1 MKTAIQFI
9 LPLLLLIGLSTHSN
23 ANASEIPHN
32 LQQISN
38 ISHPDE
44 NRYGAGQPEAA
55 AFSTITKAGVKHV
68 INLRP
73 PAETP
78 TFNEAAVVTRAGM
91 AYYNIPI
98 ASSDDLTREN
108 VMLVDKVL
116 RNIGDET
123 LLIHCSSSNRVG
135 AVMALKAR
143 WLEGASTEEAIAMG
157 NRWGLTKLQ
166 PAVEKLLT
174 QTNKEG

>member
-23 ANASEIPHN
+23 ASEIPHS
-32 LQQISN
+32 LQQITN
-38 ISHPDE
+38 ISYPE
-44 NRYGAGQPEAA
+44 KNNYGAGQPKAA
-55 AFSTITKAGVKHV
+55 EFSNIAKAGVKHV

-73 PAETP
+73 PGETP

-98 ASSDDLTREN
+98 GSSDDLTREN

-116 RNIGDET
+116 RSIGDET
-123 LLIHCSSSNRVG
+123 LLLHCSSSNRVG
-135 AVMALKAR
+135 AVMALKAS

-166 PAVEKLLT
+166 PAVEKLLA
-174 QTNKEG
+174 QTNKEE

>member
-23 ANASEIPHN
+23 ASEIPHS
-32 LQQISN
+32 LQQISD
-38 ISHPDE
+38 ISHPE
-44 NRYGAGQPEAA
+44 KNRYGAGQPETAVFPVIA
-55 AFSTITKAGVKHV
+55 KAGVKHV

-73 PAETP
+73 PSETP
-78 TFNEAAVVTRAGM
+78 TINEAAIVTRAGM

-98 ASSDDLTREN
+98 RDIGDLTRNN
-108 VMLVDKVL
+108 VILVDKVL

-135 AVMALKAR
+135 ALMALKAN
-143 WLEGASTEEAIAMG
+143 WLEDASTEEAIAIG
-157 NRWGLTKLQ
+157 KRWGLTKLQ
-166 PAVEKLLT
+166 PAVEKLLI
-174 QTNKEG
+174 QTDKEE